1 MRICY
6 SKRTEMPRLL
16 RVLIPIWVIAFL
28 SESCGDISFDGTAN
42 DVPTA
47 GQVKIGFEPG
57 DSFLVSQ
64 WLYIFHSQ
72 YPKAS
77 VTPVFKEKEELVAL
91 MLKDSLQGIF
101 IHDTF
106 SKSEQNWLSDKK
118 NATVNEIA
126 IGKTAPVFIASK
138 ESVIKGINFFDKE
151 LWGNNGISR
160 LIVRKRMC
168 SEEQSIHRFVRSI
181 CADSQEFK
189 QHPYV
194 QLRRESLPSDKEI
207 VEYVSNHSDA
217 VGIISL
223 NTVADKRDSLSVAL
237 QRMVRIL
244 PVQNEKGDYR
254 LPFQSQLS
262 AKQYPIIQ
270 PITSYETQ
278 GYSGLVKGF
287 VIYANSQSGQALLQK
302 SGLIPANY
310 QGRKIQIDLN

>member
-1 MRICY
+1 MHK
-6 SKRTEMPRLL
+6 S
-16 RVLIPIWVIAFL
+16 IWGKLFL
-28 SESCGDISFDGTAN
+28 TALTWSIQACGDISFQGNAN

-57 DSFLVSQ
+57 DSFMVSQ

-77 VTPVFKEKEELVAL
+77 VTPIFAEKEELVSML
-91 MLKDSLQGIF
+91 LKDSLQGIF
-101 IHDTF
+101 MHDTF
-106 SKSEQNWLSDKK
+106 SKSEQNWLSEKK
-118 NATVNEIA
+118 NATVNEIS
-126 IGKTAPVFIASK
+126 IGFTAPVFITSK
-138 ESVIKGINFFDKE
+138 SSSLKNISFRDTQNWAHYSINK
-151 LWGNNGISR
+151 
-160 LIVRKRMC
+160 LIVRSRLC
-168 SEEQSIHRFVRSI
+168 SEEQYIHRYIKSI
-181 CADSQEFK
+181 FKDSIAYL

-194 QLRRESLPSDKEI
+194 KLRRESLPSDKKI
-207 VEYVSNHSDA
+207 VEYIAEHPNVIG
-217 VGIISL
+217 VISL

-244 PVQNEKGDYR
+244 PVENKKGQYH
-254 LPFQSQLS
+254 LPFQSQLR

-270 PITSYETQ
+270 PIKSYETQ

-287 VIYANSQSGQALLQK
+287 VIYVNSQSGQALLQK

>member
-1 MRICY
+1 MRIYY
-6 SKRTEMPRLL
+6 SKRTEMHRLL
-16 RVLIPIWVIAFL
+16 RVLVLLLVIAFL
-28 SESCGDISFDGTAN
+28 SESCGDISFNGSAN

-77 VTPVFKEKEELVAL
+77 VTPVFKEKEVLVAL
-91 MLKDSLQGIF
+91 LLKDSLQGIF

-118 NATVNEIA
+118 NATVNEIF

-138 ESVIKGINFFDKE
+138 ESDLKEVNLFNKE
-151 LWGNNGISR
+151 LWANKGISR
-160 LIVRKRMC
+160 IIVRSRMC
-168 SEEQSIHRFVRSI
+168 SEEQAIHKFVRSL

-194 QLRRESLPSDKEI
+194 QLRRESLSSDKEI
-207 VEYVSNHSDA
+207 VEYVSKHRDA
-217 VGIISL
+217 VGVISL

-244 PVQNEKGDYR
+244 PVQNDKGHYR

-262 AKQYPIIQ
+262 AKQYPIVQ